1 MGTKETTQDKIGNK
15 LNANNDK
22 KLEKKTNLLL
32 GLFVA
37 AIIAANLL
45 GSKITH
51 LGFIEFSVGIFAF
64 PLTFVITDIIEE
76 VHGKAKTKE
85 FVRVAFICVVF
96 VLLMAVLAVS
106 LPFADR
112 SYVQAEQYNRV
123 FGMSI
128 RFFIASVTA
137 FILSQTHDI
146 WAFNFW
152 KEKTKGKYLWLR
164 NNLST
169 IISQLID
176 TVVFMFIAL
185 FYLPFD
191 FIPQILN
198 TSPKFTVAYL
208 FALII
213 PYWLLK
219 VVIAIV
225 DTPAVYA
232 GVYWMR
238 GYVYPQKKTEKSQP

>member
-1 MGTKETTQDKIGNK
+1 MEDTKQKEHS
-15 LNANNDK
+15 

-45 GSKITH
+45 GSKITQ

-64 PLTFVITDIIEE
+64 PLTFLITDIIEE
-76 VHGKAKTKE
+76 VHGKEKTKQ
-85 FVRVAFICVVF
+85 FVWVAFVCVIV
-96 VLLMAVLAVS
+96 VLLMAILAVS
-106 LPFADR
+106 LPFAER

-128 RFFIASVTA
+128 RFFIASITA
-137 FILSQTHDI
+137 FVLSQMHDI

-169 IISQLID
+169 IVSQLID

-185 FYLPFD
+185 FYLPFS
-191 FIPQILN
+191 FMPAILN

-208 FALII
+208 FTLII

-219 VVIAIV
+219 VFVSLV
-225 DTPAVYA
+225 DTPFIYA

-238 GYVYPQKKTEKSQP
+238 GYVYKKKKTENS